1 MQQTHLTKRG
11 ITWGVI
17 WQQRIG
23 HFSALRVLAVL
34 ALAGSCAGAFAQYG
48 PPPQYGP
55 QYMPAPQSSY
65 WQQYHEDRVP
75 NYAARWGFHA
85 GEVNGQRDRDT
96 GHSYRPAHDDAYKH
110 VPSSNGIPI
119 PRDEF
124 KNIYRDAYIKGYSAG
139 YGR

>member
-1 MQQTHLTKRG
+1 MKDLTEMHLKARTLR
-11 ITWGVI
+11 
-17 WQQRIG
+17 
-23 HFSALRVLAVL
+23 FSATRVLAVL
-34 ALAGSCAGAFAQYG
+34 ALAGSCAVAFAQYY

-55 QYMPAPQSSY
+55 EYVPAPQSRY
-65 WQQYHEDRVP
+65 WQMYHEDRVP

-96 GHSYRPAHDDAYKH
+96 GHSFRPSHDDAYKH

-119 PRDEF
+119 TRDEF
-124 KNIYRDAYIKGYSAG
+124 KSIYRDAYIKGYDAG